1 MNFLENFS
9 RVIDAHASSYSDNH
23 VHYQHH
29 HHPPS
34 ASIDL
39 IAYAWMSPGHDIFSL
54 PAAFSIQFGVS
65 LYIYIILI
73 RLISFCFIY
82 VGFLRLDHA

>member
-1 MNFLENFS
+1 MNFKKNFS

-65 LYIYIILI
+65 LYIYIYYSYSMNFFSFYLC
-73 RLISFCFIY
+73 RISSI
-82 VGFLRLDHA
+82 